1 MRMCKSI
8 RALAIS
14 GAILI
19 ASPLALTAFAPLLD
33 PQRGY
38 DRDWDGN
45 YERLTRI
52 NPGTYVDVRTTE
64 PIDSDRA
71 DGRIFRGVVDE
82 DVWDDYGRLAVA
94 AIPRGSRVE
103 LTVRT
108 ARDGD
113 LILDLESI
121 EAHGQRYAI
130 EARPDRVENDRRDE
144 FGGDILGSIL
154 GSVTGARGRSL
165 RVPAGTRLT
174 FRLTEGLNMG
184 TTDRGYDQGERHF
197 HRFTPDS
204 PDRR

>member
-1 MRMCKSI
+1 MRMCTSI

-14 GAILI
+14 AAILT
-19 ASPLALTAFAPLLD
+19 ASPLALTAFAQRPD
-33 PQRGY
+33 PRRGY

-52 NPGTYVDVRTTE
+52 NPGTYVDIRTTE
-64 PIDSDRA
+64 TVDSDRA

-82 DVWDDYGRLAVA
+82 DVWDDYGRLAVP

-103 LTVRT
+103 MTVRT

-130 EARPDRVENDRRDE
+130 EARPDRVENDRSGE
-144 FGGDILGSIL
+144 YGGDILGSIL
-154 GSVTGARGRSL
+154 GSIAGA
-165 RVPAGTRLT
+165 
-174 FRLTEGLNMG
+174 
-184 TTDRGYDQGERHF
+184 
-197 HRFTPDS
+197 
-204 PDRR
+204 